1 MNLPQRLRAPVAPY
15 ADKPDD
21 YAHHG
26 GATVTGAS
34 PDSSPAQTLVT
45 VR

>member
-21 YAHHG
+21 YPHLG

-34 PDSSPAQTLVT
+34 PEPSPAQTLVT

>member
-1 MNLPQRLRAPVAPY
+1 MNLPQRLRAPAAPY
-15 ADKPDD
+15 AEKPDD

-26 GATVTGAS
+26 GVTVTGAS
-34 PDSSPAQTLVT
+34 PEPSPAQTLVT